1 MFKKQKKSRII
12 NSFNNIYHLEKES
25 NINVGISYLLLVI
38 PIIVLVFSAFLS
50 FFYIYNLNVPFEFL
64 VVITAFINL
73 YRFSWTYKDSLR
85 CVLTFLGAVICFF
98 IFNVFFN
105 NSPLSSAPASGFVNW
120 LVSEIQKYPSN
131 LYDYGFPPSNEQLAR
146 LLSNNYNFQTLMIT
160 KLQSFLSLL
169 YAHAI
174 YVFII
179 HYQVR
184 ETQTM
189 MNFYNLGIEPKLI
202 ADYILDPE
210 NNKKIEEEAL
220 YRYSLN
226 LDKINRGQD
235 RPKITK
241 SESIYFEKDD
251 ELNVNNKVYKNNL
264 VNPTTPEPAWDEDK
278 LSPQNN
284 KDYLEDNNLDNKKKR
299 FFNSTSSY
307 FNSLRSENEFDQ
319 NLEEDDS
326 DENKK
331 D

>member
-25 NINVGISYLLLVI
+25 NINVGISYFLLFIPLVI
-38 PIIVLVFSAFLS
+38 LFFSTFLGIFNMDTGFPYS
-50 FFYIYNLNVPFEFL
+50 FIT
-64 VVITAFINL
+64 VVTAFINL
-73 YRFSWTYKDSLR
+73 YRISWTYKDSFR
-85 CVLTFLGAVICFF
+85 CLLTFLGTVICFF
-98 IFNVFFN
+98 IFTVFFN
-105 NSPLSSAPASGFVNW
+105 RSPLSNIPAQGLIDLLISTYQKNPSAFS
-120 LVSEIQKYPSN
+120 LVDGTRQF
-131 LYDYGFPPSNEQLAR
+131 LY
-146 LLSNNYNFQTLMIT
+146 LLSYNYNIQTFFTGQI
-160 KLQSFLSLL
+160 QNVFSLT

-202 ADYILDPE
+202 ADYILDPD

-226 LDKINRGQD
+226 LDKINRDQD
-235 RPKITK
+235 RPKITM

-251 ELNVNNKVYKNNL
+251 ELDGNNKVFKKNNL

-278 LSPQNN
+278 LSPQDN

-307 FNSLRSENEFDQ
+307 FDSLRSEDEFDQ

-326 DENKK
+326 DEKKK